1 LQPPAKPCC
10 SNSDVLTA
18 TIARMRELW
27 PNRGRRKAIWA
38 ISLPIMGGMMS
49 QNILNLVDIGMVGHL
64 GDAALAATG
73 IGSFTNYLAIS
84 FIIGLSAGVQAL
96 AARRLGEERFDETA
110 IPLNGGLILSLSIG
124 LPLCFLLFLVIPSAY
139 TFLSDDPAVIE
150 QGVPYLQVRILSMV
164 AVGMNFSFR
173 GFWSAIHMTGVYL
186 RTLLIMHTINIFLNW
201 VLIFGHLGMPEL
213 GVVGAGLATT
223 ISLYIGTGLYFFF
236 ALRHARDKGFLHRI
250 PGRQTLWQQFK
261 LSLPSSLQQLF
272 FSAGLVTLVWIMS
285 RIGTAEVAAV
295 NVLMTFHITA
305 ILPAFG
311 IALAATTM
319 VGNALGR
326 DDTEDAALWGWN
338 AAAISLVYGIVLSAI
353 LIPFA
358 KPLLGIFLTNPETR
372 QLAYV
377 PMILWALV
385 IGFDTMG
392 MVLMNALIGAGDT
405 RRSMWISVIAQW
417 GFFLPFAFVVGPVL
431 GFGLLGVW
439 IVNGVYRSGQAIA
452 CAQQWAGRHWAGIR
466 L

>member
-1 LQPPAKPCC
+1 MLSIFP
-10 SNSDVLTA
+10 D
-18 TIARMRELW
+18 RE
-27 PNRGRRKAIWA
+27 RRKAIWA
-38 ISLPIMGGMMS
+38 IALPIMGGMMS
-49 QNILNLVDIGMVGHL
+49 QNVLNLVDIGMVGRL

-96 AARRLGEERFDETA
+96 AARRLGEERHSETA
-110 IPLNGGLILSLSIG
+110 IPLNGGLILSLIIG
-124 LPLCFLLFLVIPSAY
+124 VPLCALFFMVIPYAY
-139 TFLSDDPAVIE
+139 QFLSSDPAVVE
-150 QGVPYLQVRILSMV
+150 QGIPYLQVRILSMV

-173 GFWSAIHMTGVYL
+173 GYWSAIHMTGVYL
-186 RTLLIMHTINIFLNW
+186 RTLLIMHAINIFLNW
-201 VLIFGHLGMPEL
+201 VLIFGNLGAPEM
-213 GVVGAGLATT
+213 GVYGAGLATT
-223 ISLYIGTGLYFFF
+223 VSLYIGTGLYFFF

-250 PGRQTLWQQFK
+250 PSRSTLWQQFK
-261 LSLPSSLQQLF
+261 LSLPASLQQLF
-272 FSAGLVTLVWIMS
+272 FSAGLVALIWIMS
-285 RIGTAEVAAV
+285 QIGTAELAAV
-295 NVLMTFHITA
+295 NVLMTFHITT

-311 IALAATTM
+311 VSLAATTL

-326 DDTEDAALWGWN
+326 DDIEDAALWGWN
-338 AAAISLVYGIVLSAI
+338 AAAICLLYGLALSII

-358 KPLLGIFLTNPETR
+358 NQILGVFITNEETR

-377 PMILWALV
+377 PMILWV
-385 IGFDTMG
+385 SIIGLDTMG

-417 GFFLPFAFVVGPVL
+417 AFFLPFAYVVGPVM

-439 IVNGVYRSGQAIA
+439 IINAIYRSGQAIA
-452 CAQQWAGRHWAGIR
+452 CIQQWASRNWVGIK

>member
-1 LQPPAKPCC
+1 
-10 SNSDVLTA
+10 
-18 TIARMRELW
+18 
-27 PNRGRRKAIWA
+27 
-38 ISLPIMGGMMS
+38 MS

-64 GDAALAATG
+64 GDTALAATG
-73 IGSFTNYLAIS
+73 IGSYSNYLAIS

-96 AARRLGEERFDETA
+96 AARRLGEERYHETA
-110 IPLNGGLILSLSIG
+110 VPLNGGLMLALMIGVPLCAILYLLIPSIYPILSN
-124 LPLCFLLFLVIPSAY
+124 
-139 TFLSDDPAVIE
+139 DPAVIE

-173 GFWSAIHMTGVYL
+173 GYWSAIHMTGVYL
-186 RTLLIMHTINIFLNW
+186 RTLLIMHAFNIFLNW
-201 VLIFGHLGMPEL
+201 VLIFGNLGAPEM
-213 GVVGAGLATT
+213 GVTGAGLATT

-236 ALRHARDKGFLHRI
+236 ALRHARDKGFLNMVPSRHV
-250 PGRQTLWQQFK
+250 LWQQFR
-261 LSLPSSLQQLF
+261 LSLPASFQQLF
-272 FSAGLVTLVWIMS
+272 FSAGLVMLIWIVGH
-285 RIGTAEVAAV
+285 IGTAEVAAV

-326 DDTEDAALWGWN
+326 NDVEDAALWGWN
-338 AAAISLVYGIVLSAI
+338 AAAISLVYGVVLGLV

-358 KPLLGIFLTNPETR
+358 EPLLSVFLTNPETR
-372 QLAYV
+372 QLAYL
-377 PMILWALV
+377 PMIVWAV
-385 IGFDTMG
+385 AIGFDATG

-417 GFFLPFAFVVGPVL
+417 AFFLPVAYIVGPEL
-431 GFGLLGVW
+431 GFGLLGIWV
-439 IVNGVYRSGQAIA
+439 VNGLYRIGQATA
-452 CAQQWAGRHWAGIR
+452 FVRQWAGRRWVGIK

>member
-1 LQPPAKPCC
+1 MASMLSRQTL
-10 SNSDVLTA
+10 NLF
-18 TIARMRELW
+18 
-27 PNRGRRKAIWA
+27 PNRERRRAIWA
-38 ISLPIMGGMMS
+38 IALPIMGGMMS
-49 QNILNLVDIGMVGHL
+49 QNVLNLVDIGMVGRL

-73 IGSFTNYLAIS
+73 IGSFSNYMAIS

-96 AARRLGEERFDETA
+96 AARRLGENRHGETA
-110 IPLNGGLILSLSIG
+110 VPLNGGLMLALLIG
-124 LPLCFLLFLVIPSAY
+124 LPLCVVLYMLIPKVY
-139 TFLSDDPAVIE
+139 HFLSDDPEVIV
-150 QGVPYLQVRILSMV
+150 QGVPYLQVRVLSMV

-173 GFWSAIHMTGVYL
+173 GYWSAIHMTGVYL
-186 RTLLIMHTINIFLNW
+186 RTLLVMHAINIGLNW
-201 VLIFGHLGMPEL
+201 LLIFGHLGFPKM

-236 ALRHARDKGFLHRI
+236 ALRHARDKGFLERI
-250 PGRQTLWQQFK
+250 PSRQTLWQQFR

-272 FSAGLVTLVWIMS
+272 FSAGLVTLIWIIS

-311 IALAATTM
+311 ISLAATTL

-326 DDTEDAALWGWN
+326 NDTEDAALWGWN
-338 AAAISLVYGIVLSAI
+338 AAAISLLYGVLLGVV
-353 LIPFA
+353 LIPLA
-358 KPLLGIFLTNPETR
+358 WPLLGLFLSNPETR
-372 QLAYV
+372 ELAHA

-385 IGFDTMG
+385 IGVDTMG
-392 MVLMNALIGAGDT
+392 MVLLNALIGAGDT

-417 GFFLPFAFVVGPVL
+417 VFFLPCAYAVGPVF
-431 GFGLLGVW
+431 GFGLIGVW
-439 IVNGVYRSGQAIA
+439 LVNMLYRAGQSVV
-452 CAQQWAGRHWAGIR
+452 CVRQWAGRGWAGIE

>member
-1 LQPPAKPCC
+1 
-10 SNSDVLTA
+10 
-18 TIARMRELW
+18 M
-27 PNRGRRKAIWA
+27 
-38 ISLPIMGGMMS
+38 PIMGGMMS

-64 GDAALAATG
+64 GDSALAATG

-96 AARRLGEERFDETA
+96 AARRLGEERYSETA
-110 IPLNGGLILSLSIG
+110 VPLNGGLLLALLIG
-124 LPLCFLLFLVIPSAY
+124 LPLCAVLYLAIPSAY
-139 TFLSDDPAVIE
+139 SFLSDDPAVIE

-173 GFWSAIHMTGVYL
+173 GYWSAIHMTGVYL
-186 RTLLIMHTINIFLNW
+186 RTLLIMHAFNIFLNW
-201 VLIFGHLGMPEL
+201 VLIFGNLGAPEM
-213 GVVGAGLATT
+213 GVLGAGLATT

-236 ALRHARDKGFLHRI
+236 AYRHARDKGFLDRI
-250 PGRQTLWQQFK
+250 PPRSTLWQQLK
-261 LSLPSSLQQLF
+261 LSLPASIQQVF
-272 FSAGLVTLVWIMS
+272 FSAGLVALMWIVS
-285 RIGTAEVAAV
+285 QIGTAEVAAV

-311 IALAATTM
+311 LALAATTL

-326 DDTEDAALWGWN
+326 GDAEDAVLWGWN
-338 AAAISLVYGIVLSAI
+338 AAAITLVYGVCISLL

-358 KPLLGIFLTNPETR
+358 DPLLGLFLTNPETR
-372 QLAYV
+372 QLAYW
-377 PMILWALV
+377 PMILWAMV
-385 IGFDTMG
+385 IGLDTTG

-417 GFFLPFAFVVGPVL
+417 VFFLPFAYIAGPLL
-431 GFGLLGVW
+431 GFGLLGIW
-439 IVNGVYRSGQAIA
+439 IVNSIYRSGQAIV
-452 CAQQWAGRHWAGIR
+452 CIQSWAARRWLGIK

>member
-1 LQPPAKPCC
+1 MHALFP
-10 SNSDVLTA
+10 D
-18 TIARMRELW
+18 R
-27 PNRGRRKAIWA
+27 NRRRSIWA
-38 ISLPIMGGMMS
+38 IALPIMGGMMS

-64 GDAALAATG
+64 GDTALAATG

-96 AARRLGEERFDETA
+96 AARRLGEERHGETA
-110 IPLNGGLILSLSIG
+110 VPLNGGLILALAIG
-124 LPLCFLLFLVIPSAY
+124 VPLCAVLFLAIPSAY

-173 GFWSAIHMTGVYL
+173 GYWSAIHMTGVYL
-186 RTLLIMHTINIFLNW
+186 RTLLIMHAINIFLNW
-201 VLIFGHLGMPEL
+201 VLIFGNLGAPEL
-213 GVVGAGLATT
+213 GVFGAGLATT
-223 ISLYIGTGLYFFF
+223 ISLYIGTALYFFF
-236 ALRHARDKGFLHRI
+236 ALRHAYDKGFLHKLPSRNI
-250 PGRQTLWQQFK
+250 LWQQFK

-272 FSAGLVTLVWIMS
+272 FSAGLVTLIWIMS
-285 RIGTAEVAAV
+285 QIGTAEIAAV

-311 IALAATTM
+311 IALAATTL

-326 DDTEDAALWGWN
+326 GDTEDAALWGWN
-338 AAAISLVYGIVLSAI
+338 AAAISLVYGVLLSI
-353 LIPFA
+353 LLIPFA
-358 KPLLGIFLTNPETR
+358 DPLLGVFLTNPETR
-372 QLAYV
+372 QLAYW
-377 PMILWALV
+377 PMVLWALV
-385 IGFDTMG
+385 IGFDTTG

-417 GFFLPFAFVVGPVL
+417 AFFLPFAFIVGPVL

-439 IVNGVYRSGQAIA
+439 VVNGIYRSGQAIVCIQA
-452 CAQQWAGRHWAGIR
+452 WAGRRWAGIE